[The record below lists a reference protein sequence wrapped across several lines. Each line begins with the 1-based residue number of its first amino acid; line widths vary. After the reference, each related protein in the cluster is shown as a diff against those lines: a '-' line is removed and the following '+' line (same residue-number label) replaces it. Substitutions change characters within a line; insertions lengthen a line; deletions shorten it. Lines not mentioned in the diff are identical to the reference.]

1 MRRSA
6 GGEVCAFDGSKWKI
20 LQADPMQATAMKSEG
35 EFGVSRGP
43 MEWKVVA

>member
-1 MRRSA
+1 MRRNA

-20 LQADPMQATAMKSEG
+20 LQAGQVQATAMKSEG
-35 EFGVSRGP
+35 EFGVSRGA